1 MKSDKSFLIANVGS
15 TSKRY
20 SVFSENGE
28 EILNEKFK
36 IGSKNFESTA
46 EVIQSVMRKIDF
58 IAVRIVAPGEYFQKS
73 RVIDGE
79 FMKKI
84 QEAEKIAPLHVRQVI
99 SEIRELRK
107 NFPRAKIFGI
117 SDSEFHSTIPEKSR
131 IYGIDFSD
139 TKKFG
144 IYRYGYHGISAKSTL
159 KKIPKYKRIIVCHL
173 GGGSSVTAVLNG
185 KSIDT
190 SMGFSPL
197 SGLIGT
203 TRAGDIDFQAIK
215 YLAAKKKMNFH
226 EMENYLN
233 FDSGFVGLCGE
244 WDFKKITERYNK
256 GDKRAKLAVDFFAHK
271 IKKQIG
277 SYVAAMNGVDAIIF
291 TGAIGFGSPFA
302 RKKICENLDL
312 IKKAKILFLES
323 NEERQML
330 EEMRKLI

>member
-1 MKSDKSFLIANVGS
+1 MALDKSFLIANIGS

-28 EILNEKFK
+28 EILNEKFE
-36 IGSKNFESTA
+36 IGSENFESTTEA
-46 EVIQSVMRKIDF
+46 IKVAVKKIDF

-73 RVIDGE
+73 RIINEE

-84 QEAEKIAPLHVRQVI
+84 QEAEKIAPLHVRQII

-107 NFPRAKIFGI
+107 NFPRAKMFGI
-117 SDSEFHSTIPEKSR
+117 SDSEFHSTMPEKSKV
-131 IYGIDFSD
+131 YGIDFSD

-144 IYRYGYHGISAKSTL
+144 IYRYGYHGISAKSIL
-159 KKIPKYKRIIVCHL
+159 KKIPKYKKIIVCHL
-173 GGGSSVTAVLNG
+173 GGGSSITAILNG

-203 TRAGDIDFQAIK
+203 TRAGDLDFQAIK
-215 YLAAKKKMNFH
+215 YLAAKKKMNF
-226 EMENYLN
+226 EQMENYLN

-244 WDFKKITERYNK
+244 WDFRKIAKRYHD
-256 GDKRAKLAVDFFAHK
+256 GDKRAKLAVDFFAYK
-271 IKKQIG
+271 IKKKVG
-277 SYVAAMNGVDAIIF
+277 SYAAAMNGIDAVVF
-291 TGAIGFGSPFA
+291 TGAIGFGSSFA

-312 IKKAKILFLES
+312 IKKAKIIVLES
-323 NEERQML
+323 DEERQMW
-330 EEMRKLI
+330 EEMKRIL